1 MRASNLTRSIIRSIL
16 NDRPYLI
23 RGCEQHR
30 PRVPRGKS
38 TQPRFECLQKRH
50 FFGLGGAI
58 PVSQSIFQDAKPA
71 SPNLQRALGKLSD
84 LVKARRSNS
93 RFPPESEIVDAFRI
107 VFASRL
113 KSPRHLTRNEVNL
126 ATEAFIHLQERSHLL
141 TGDGKTA
148 LLKDDLN
155 NVLLALATSTGRDR
169 YRSDARVL
177 ATYIFEALRDP
188 STSRDEYLS
197 KLGKEQVRGSLLATY
212 ITVLSSTGSSH
223 DALDL
228 LQRSWGSSERTSLP
242 IWVTILRG
250 LANEGHIQEFWAVL
264 QEVQDSMGPLDAPL
278 QEMLVIFF
286 ADHGEITAL
295 KKVFELPLEDDQ
307 VPTTASLVK
316 TLDSCIRQ
324 GELEWAAPIAKSLNE
339 RTDSGDVAGTLLLW
353 YAVHDDNVNHLRRR
367 IEEMADSGVTNTIT
381 MKTLNRIVEYAY
393 QQHKPEKAL
402 EYIQLAKTLGL
413 LPDAMTG
420 ALQLDYA
427 IKQGNREAAMQA
439 FDQLSGEE
447 IPVDRLDV
455 PILNRYIALLSFSA
469 DHEFEHLMKVVDHVL
484 ASKADLDAEAIAGL
498 SHVFLDR
505 NEVEEA
511 TGLLRYRVDSLP
523 LDDRARIAA
532 VFLRFIPDLTIQP
545 QRAYNAY
552 ELFRHAFPETPVAD
566 RLPLMQSFFDRKRPD
581 LACLVFGHM
590 RQREN
595 KETRP
600 TADAY
605 AQCFAGIAKCK
616 DIDGLQMVYNMLKL
630 DLEVEQTTRIHNGLL
645 AAYTECQQP
654 FVGII
659 DHFWK
664 VMESREGPT
673 LSTFQLALR
682 ACEKWIPQGSHEA
695 RHIMALMQSFNLRIT
710 KEIYD
715 LYLGALA
722 GQSEF
727 ENVVE
732 LIDHMVS
739 DIGEHPDAFT
749 IGTFYN
755 AIPWQFR
762 KDEVEA
768 WAKQAYPEEWAE
780 LESYGDEIDEEWEIR
795 YFKIDRNRDIDMN
808 DDLLFAS
815 GEYEPRLAR
824 DKHQSLEMPKL

>member
-1 MRASNLTRSIIRSIL
+1 MKTSNLTRSIIRAIL
-16 NDRPYLI
+16 NDRPYII
-23 RGCEQHR
+23 RGCELHG
-30 PRVPRGKS
+30 PRVQRCKPI
-38 TQPRFECLQKRH
+38 QPRYHYTQKRN
-50 FFGLGGAI
+50 FFGLGGAAST
-58 PVSQSIFQDAKPA
+58 SQSIFQNAKPA
-71 SPNLQRALGKLSD
+71 SPNLEHALGKLSD

-93 RFPPESEIVDAFRI
+93 RFPPESEIVNAFRV

-148 LLKDDLN
+148 LLEDDLN
-155 NVLLALATSTGRDR
+155 NVLLALASSTGRDR

-188 STSRDEYLS
+188 STSQDEYLS
-197 KLGKEQVRGSLLATY
+197 KLSKEQVSGSLLATY

-228 LQRSWGSSERTSLP
+228 LRRSWGATERTSLP
-242 IWVTILRG
+242 VWVTILRG
-250 LANEGHIQEFWAVL
+250 LVSEGHIQEFWAVL
-264 QEVQDSMGPLDAPL
+264 KEVQDDMGLLDAPS
-278 QEMLVIFF
+278 QEMLITFF
-286 ADHGEITAL
+286 AEHGEITAL

-307 VPTTASLVK
+307 VPTTPSLVK
-316 TLDSCIRQ
+316 TIDLCIRH
-324 GELEWAAPIAKSLNE
+324 GELEWAAPIAKALLE
-339 RTDSGDVAGTLLLW
+339 RTDSGDMAGTLLLW
-353 YAVHDDNVNHLRRR
+353 YAVHDDKVDHIRRR
-367 IEEMADSGVTNTIT
+367 IEEMADSGVTNAIT
-381 MKTLNRIVEYAY
+381 MKTLNRIIEYAY
-393 QQHKPEKAL
+393 QQHKPEKAF
-402 EYIQLAKTLGL
+402 EYIQLCSKLGL
-413 LPDAMTG
+413 HPDAMTRY
-420 ALQLDYA
+420 LQLDYA
-427 IKQGNREAAMQA
+427 VKQGNREAAMEA
-439 FDQLSGEE
+439 FERLSGEE

-455 PILNRYIALLSFSA
+455 PILNRYIASLAFSA
-469 DHEFEHLMKVVDHVL
+469 DHEYDHLMQVVDHVL
-484 ASKADLDAEAIAGL
+484 ESKGDLDAEAIAGL

-505 NEVEEA
+505 DEVEEA

-532 VFLRFIPDLTIQP
+532 VFLKFIPDPTIKA

-552 ELFRHAFPETPVAD
+552 ELFRHAFPETPAID
-566 RLPLMQSFFDRKRPD
+566 RLPIMQSFFDRDRPD

-595 KETRP
+595 KEARP
-600 TADAY
+600 TAEAY

-630 DLEVEQTTRIHNGLL
+630 DLEVDQTTRVHNALL

-682 ACEKWIPQGSHEA
+682 ACEKWVPQGSHEA

-715 LYLGALA
+715 LYIGALA

-732 LIDHMVS
+732 LIDSMVS

-795 YFKIDRNRDIDMN
+795 YFKIDRNQFIDMH
-808 DDLLFAS
+808 DDLLFGT

-824 DKHQSLEMPKL
+824 EKHQSLEMPKL